1 MDGGRD
7 VRAHFNSI
15 FYDLSM
21 VSTFFFFFNTN
32 NNNFISVLCFVQTGL
47 LKCFTEE
54 D

>member
-1 MDGGRD
+1 MCERISTL
-7 VRAHFNSI
+7 F
-15 FYDLSM
+15 SM
-21 VSTFFFFFNTN
+21 TSQWFLLFFFLFFNTN